1 MALDLSKEKGIPLD
15 RQTFNWQQLVNLPIS
30 KLDADAF
37 TRARIILMNGLET
50 EAMRFSHGLARM
62 NGALRLSLAQV
73 RRIEKQQQT
82 LVNWLLPADQSIL
95 ETTIA
100 YEQVAVEVT
109 ASLAMREPDPYIK
122 RMLNFAL
129 LEDFDHVYRYAAL
142 MDRLEGRDANNILQS
157 YTDIRP
163 GRPTAD
169 QHRDPADDIRNSFN
183 RKDAAGITKL
193 NVMTIVAAEN
203 QTMDFYANVG
213 PLYADPLARRLY
225 AEIDSIEQQH
235 VTHYESLLDPNETA
249 LGMWLLHE
257 AAEIYNY
264 AACLDE
270 ESDER
275 VRRIWE
281 QMLDWELGHLQV
293 AMECF
298 KSAEAR
304 DPFEVIPRE
313 LPERAPLE
321 SHRGYINEVL
331 DNELN
336 LQPAGAQLVPQ
347 AQVPAN
353 SPSMAY
359 RSMVNGNGSP
369 SEIAAAGYIWS
380 PGTEITARAAGL
392 WGTEGRA

>member
-1 MALDLSKEKGIPLD
+1 MALDLSKEKGVPLE
-15 RQTFNWQQLVNLPIS
+15 RQTFNWQQLVSLPIS

-37 TRARIILMNGLET
+37 TRVRIILMNGLET
-50 EAMRFSHGLARM
+50 EAMRFSHAFARM
-62 NGALRLSLAQV
+62 NGGLRLPLAQV
-73 RRIEKQQQT
+73 RRVEKQQQAM
-82 LVNWLLPADQSIL
+82 VNWLLPADQSTL
-95 ETTIA
+95 ETTVA

-109 ASLAMREPDPYIK
+109 ASLAMREPDPYVK

-129 LEDFDHVYRYAAL
+129 LEDFDHLYRYAAL

-163 GRPTAD
+163 GRPTVD
-169 QHRDPADDIRNSFN
+169 EHRDPVDDLRNPFD
-183 RKDAAGITKL
+183 RKSASGITKL

-235 VTHYESLLDPNETA
+235 VTHYESLLDPQETP

-264 AACLDE
+264 AACVSE

-275 VRRIWE
+275 IRKIWE

-298 KSAEAR
+298 SKTEGR

-313 LPERAPLE
+313 LPERGRLE
-321 SHRGYINEVL
+321 SHRDYINEVL
-331 DNELN
+331 KNELQ
-336 LQPAGAQLVPQ
+336 LQPAGAELVPASQ
-347 AQVPAN
+347 ILSV
-353 SPSMAY
+353 SPSLAY
-359 RSMVNGNGSP
+359 RGMVNANGSP
-369 SEIAAAGYIWS
+369 SEIVASGYIWA
-380 PGTEITARAAGL
+380 PGTEVATRASGL
-392 WGTEGRA
+392 WGQEERA